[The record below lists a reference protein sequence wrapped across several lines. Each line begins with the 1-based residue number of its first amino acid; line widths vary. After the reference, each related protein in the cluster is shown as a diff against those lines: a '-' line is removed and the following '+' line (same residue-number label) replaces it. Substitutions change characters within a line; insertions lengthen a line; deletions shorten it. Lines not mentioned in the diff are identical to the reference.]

1 MNHLTFRFSTP
12 EYVWAEKSYDTFA
25 CGACE
30 NSCCAVGGVGAFLG
44 YSGSSDITANGEAF
58 TGGEMFQADPDAGG
72 ITDVTDP
79 LSLTAFQQSQSARFL
94 YADKSS
100 WVMAFGR
107 GDKGGRHQFAGYTN
121 IGADICI

>member
-1 MNHLTFRFSTP
+1 M
-12 EYVWAEKSYDTFA
+12 
-25 CGACE
+25 
-30 NSCCAVGGVGAFLG
+30 GG
-44 YSGSSDITANGEAF
+44 SGPYLNYTGSADITANGETF
-58 TGGEMFQADPDAGG
+58 TGGEMFQADPAAGG

-100 WVMAFGR
+100 WIMAFGR